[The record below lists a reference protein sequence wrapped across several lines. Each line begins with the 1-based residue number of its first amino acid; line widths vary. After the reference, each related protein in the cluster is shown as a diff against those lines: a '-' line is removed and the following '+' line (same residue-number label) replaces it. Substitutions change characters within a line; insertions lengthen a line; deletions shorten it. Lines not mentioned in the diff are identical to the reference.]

1 LQNTLSIA
9 KKGYFLLATYG
20 VFSPILSEFIL
31 TKSFWKSIEVI
42 GGSHL
47 QESDQADDCFLT
59 MKARLN
65 LQQFNSKKRFK
76 IVYQIS
82 NQNLTFIV

>member
-47 QESDQADDCFLT
+47 QESDQADDCFLI
-59 MKARLN
+59 MKATDWIFNN
-65 LQQFNSKKRFK
+65 LIAKRDFK
-76 IVYQIS
+76 LFIRFQIK
-82 NQNLTFIV
+82 NLLS